1 MNKIS
6 VFYKMNSEVSF
17 SSSLSVEEA
26 LNTVRE
32 NTNLTPD
39 VPVDSAERDKYMFIA
54 HDKIHPS
61 LNRII
66 PNMHFY
72 GQMHSILTPVFDI
85 EFSSQGKV
93 DQTEVMIKAAP
104 EPNSLSIWKTLDVI
118 CILLGLAFL
127 MFAVFTKEFRYLFGT
142 AFAIAWIPLTNWI
155 GFWMPYKSALNDLKT
170 LLKDTVKE

>member
-1 MNKIS
+1 MNKIY
-6 VFYKMNSEVSF
+6 VFFKMNSASSF

-26 LNTVRE
+26 LNVVRE
-32 NTNLTPD
+32 NTNLNPD
-39 VPVDSAERDKYMFIA
+39 SHVDKAEGDKYMFIA
-54 HDKIHPS
+54 HDKIHPG

-72 GQMHSILTPVFDI
+72 GQMHSLLTPVFDI
-85 EFSSQGKV
+85 EFSSQGKS
-93 DQTEVMIKAAP
+93 DQTEVMIKAGP
-104 EPNSLSIWKTLDVI
+104 DQNLLSIWKAVDVI

-127 MFAVFTKEFRYLFGT
+127 MLTIFTKEFRCLFGT
-142 AFAIAWIPLTNWI
+142 AFAIAWVPLTNWI